1 MTFKVYCFQ
10 LKKFRRLSSKESKI
24 ADNYRILQDLGN
36 RIVYVRKMFSEKTSG
51 NFTTDEKIWY
61 N

>member
-1 MTFKVYCFQ
+1 MTLNVYCFQ

-24 ADNYRILQDLGN
+24 ADNYRILQELGN
-36 RIVYVRKMFSEKTSG
+36 RIVYVRKMFSEKSSG
-51 NFTTDEKIWY
+51 NVTNDEKFWY